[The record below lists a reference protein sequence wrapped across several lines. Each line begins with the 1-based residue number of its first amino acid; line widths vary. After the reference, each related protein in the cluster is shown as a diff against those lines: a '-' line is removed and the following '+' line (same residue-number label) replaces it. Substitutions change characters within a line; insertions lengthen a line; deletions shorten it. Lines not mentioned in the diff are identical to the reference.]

1 MSENSPAPITLQEQ
15 IRYCEEEAARW
26 QHFKAKARTAAR
38 WAEAKAR
45 HDYYQAIAA
54 SLRFL
59 HESHDLATTQEIPPV
74 KEVSNDN

>member
-1 MSENSPAPITLQEQ
+1 MSENSPAPITLEEQ
-15 IRYCEEEAARW
+15 IGYCKEEAARW

-38 WAEAKAR
+38 WAEAKVR

-59 HESHDLATTQEIPPV
+59 RDRHDLATTQEIKPV
-74 KEVSNDN
+74 EVTNGK